1 MEKGYEYLILDN
13 VKSIQVFFMIKMAI
27 INKDQVEM
35 SIDFS
40 NGSQNIDF

>member
-1 MEKGYEYLILDN
+1 
-13 VKSIQVFFMIKMAI
+13 MIKMAI

-40 NGSQNIDF
+40 NDSQNIDFLTVIELSMHHRPYQ